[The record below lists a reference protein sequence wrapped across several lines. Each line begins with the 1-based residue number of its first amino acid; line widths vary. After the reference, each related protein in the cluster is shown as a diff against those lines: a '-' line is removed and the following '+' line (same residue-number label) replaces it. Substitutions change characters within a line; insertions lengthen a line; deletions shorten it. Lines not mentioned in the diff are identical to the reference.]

1 MKMIFYFLNL
11 NAVLMKKKNNN
22 KKHNIL
28 MQKMSNKKKTMNIYI
43 KKPFTAYTF
52 RTYNLHLS
60 VFLFK
65 YTLLACVCM
74 LTLICVNVANY

>member
-1 MKMIFYFLNL
+1 
-11 NAVLMKKKNNN
+11 
-22 KKHNIL
+22 
-28 MQKMSNKKKTMNIYI
+28 MQKMSNKKNNEYIYI

-60 VFLFK
+60 VLFK